1 MRTYLL
7 RTGLYENAMREL
19 AASAQLQQAAAGAVQ
34 RRSAPAIPGG
44 AETVRQSGNGG
55 GDEAGFRAST
65 AGGGGGY
72 GAAGAGGHPAVSGVT
87 PVSMLQPEVSMRQH
101 HNHHNDPLPSPSD
114 EHKYASYR

>member
-7 RTGLYENAMREL
+7 RTGLYENALTEL
-19 AASAQLQQAAAGAVQ
+19 AASAQHQQAAAGAVQ

-44 AETVRQSGNGG
+44 AESVRQSANGG
-55 GDEAGFRAST
+55 GDEAGFRPST
-65 AGGGGGY
+65 AGGGY
-72 GAAGAGGHPAVSGVT
+72 GAAGAGGHPPMLGAT
-87 PVSMLQPEVSMRQH
+87 PVHMLQPEVSMRQH